1 MSSMDTNKIDS
12 KDLLIQDTVEAI
24 CRITKCT
31 ATIPNEEAEKYI
43 RNTLNMIWGIAFTK
57 GVESEKIKNNNVKMT
72 DFNID
77 AAEQGETVRTRGG
90 LPVRILCYDAKG
102 DKPIVAIIENE
113 NEDKVVRYTV
123 TGKVDNFSDGTPRQ
137 DDLVIV
143 RAKHEGWMLMDQ
155 GQALFTSEEVA
166 IKNKRSDLIIAHVE
180 W

>member
-1 MSSMDTNKIDS
+1 MSNMKIDKTNS
-12 KDLLIQDTVEAI
+12 KNLLVLDVVELI
-24 CRITKCT
+24 YEITKCT
-31 ATIPNEEAEKYI
+31 TVISDKEVKNYI
-43 RNTLNMIWGIAFTK
+43 SDKLNTLWSIAFSK
-57 GVESEKIKNNNVKMT
+57 GIESEKIKNNSFNIT

-77 AAEQGETVRTRGG
+77 AAEQGEVVRTRGG

-155 GQALFTSEEVA
+155 GQALFSSEEVA
-166 IKNKRSDLIIAHVE
+166 IKNKRSNLIVAHVE

>member
-1 MSSMDTNKIDS
+1 MDTNKINS
-12 KDLLIQDTVEAI
+12 KDLLIPDAVEAI

-43 RNTLNMIWGIAFTK
+43 RNTLNMIWDIAFTK

-77 AAEQGETVRTRGG
+77 AAEQGGIVRTRGG

-102 DKPIVAIIENE
+102 NKPIVAIVENE
-113 NEDKVVRYTV
+113 NEDKVVRYTIN
-123 TGKVDNFSDGTPRQ
+123 GRVDNFHSDTPRQ

-143 RAKHEGWMLMDQ
+143 RARHEGWMLINQ
-155 GQALFTSEEVA
+155 GQALFSSEEAA
-166 IKNKRSDLIIAHVE
+166 IKNKRGDLIIAHVE

>member
-1 MSSMDTNKIDS
+1 MSNMEIDRTNS
-12 KDLLIQDTVEAI
+12 KNLLVLDVTELIYE
-24 CRITKCT
+24 ITKCT
-31 ATIPNEEAEKYI
+31 TIISGEEVKNYI
-43 RNTLNMIWGIAFTK
+43 SDKLNTLWNIAFSK
-57 GVESEKIKNNNVKMT
+57 GVESEKIKNNSVNIT
-72 DFNID
+72 DFNVD
-77 AAEQGETVRTRGG
+77 AAEQGETIRTRGG

-155 GQALFTSEEVA
+155 GQALFSSEEVA
-166 IKNKRSDLIIAHVE
+166 IKNKRSDLIVAHVE